1 MRRKRILREEEEL
14 TDLSGASETPRRA
27 LDSVDDQIDSQLIL
41 FEKHSNDAAKG
52 ESEYLLE
59 SLRKRSLR
67 AFLFEQEP
75 AAGLPASPEGAP
87 EDLFAASSDPKA
99 AEPAGSE
106 APKKQPAP
114 AKSLKPSLDVDVFA
128 KNVARLC
135 FNSNNLLL
143 VQPVIINRAVRFLEE
158 NYGKDYSEKLID
170 TLDTQFELRIHDEP
184 DVYDAPLAPGAAGK
198 SGG

>member
-1 MRRKRILREEEEL
+1 MRRRILREEEEL
-14 TDLSGASETPRRA
+14 TDLSNAGETPRRA
-27 LDSVDDQIDSQLIL
+27 LDSVDDQIDSQFIL
-41 FEKHSNDAAKG
+41 FEKHANEAAKG

-59 SLRKRSLR
+59 SLKKLSLR

-75 AAGLPASPEGAP
+75 GEIPTAPEGAP
-87 EDLFAASSDPKA
+87 EDLFSVPEEPKA
-99 AEPAGSE
+99 GEPAGSE
-106 APKKQPAP
+106 KPKKKPEP
-114 AKSLKPSLDVDVFA
+114 AKPLKPSLDVDVFA

-135 FNSNNLLL
+135 FNAQNLLL
-143 VQPVIINRAVRFLEE
+143 IQPVIINRAVRFLEE
-158 NYGKDYSEKLID
+158 NYGKDYSEKLVD

>member
-14 TDLSGASETPRRA
+14 TDLSGASETPRRS
-27 LDSVDDQIDSQLIL
+27 LDSVDDQIDGQFIL
-41 FEKHSNDAAKG
+41 FEKHANDAAKG

-59 SLRKRSLR
+59 SLRNKSLR

-75 AAGLPASPEGAP
+75 GEIPTAPDGAP
-87 EDLFAASSDPKA
+87 EDLFATQDEPKA
-99 AEPAGSE
+99 EDPAGSE
-106 APKKQPAP
+106 NPKKKPEA
-114 AKSLKPSLDVDVFA
+114 AKPMKPSLDVDVFA

-135 FNSNNLLL
+135 FNAQNLLL

>member
-1 MRRKRILREEEEL
+1 MRRRILREEEEL

-41 FEKHSNDAAKG
+41 FEKHANESAKG

-59 SLRKRSLR
+59 SLKKLSLR
-67 AFLFEQEP
+67 AFLLEQEP
-75 AAGLPASPEGAP
+75 DAGLPASPEGAP
-87 EDLFAASSDPKA
+87 EDLFAEPAEPKA
-99 AEPAGSE
+99 ADPAGSE
-106 APKKQPAP
+106 VPKKKSEP
-114 AKSLKPSLDVDVFA
+114 AKPLKPSLDVDVFA

-135 FNSNNLLL
+135 FNANNLLL

-158 NYGKDYSEKLID
+158 NYGKDYSEKLVD
-170 TLDTQFELRIHDEP
+170 TLDTQFELRIHEEP